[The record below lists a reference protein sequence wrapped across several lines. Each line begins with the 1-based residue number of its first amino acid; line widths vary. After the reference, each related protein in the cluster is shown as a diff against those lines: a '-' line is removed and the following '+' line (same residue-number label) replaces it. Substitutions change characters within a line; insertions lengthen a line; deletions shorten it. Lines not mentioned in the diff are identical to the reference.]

1 MGQFSVEQRTK
12 DSFFNATSLM
22 KQWNEATNSKKNINH
37 YLDLASTKEFFQA
50 IIEDDPEIR
59 KSEKPI
65 NQIISK
71 SKAKTLPT
79 GGKIAGEVWLNPI
92 AFVDFAMWLNPA
104 FKVKVIKFVYDQMIA
119 YRNEAGDSYKELAS
133 AVSKIVAKDFMRAAM
148 PKIAEAINWCIFND
162 HATMI
167 RNQHGDEK
175 KMRELFSFQRKIAD
189 LINDGF
195 LTNFNGTMEYLRRK
209 WRELHTPKILLSA
222 Q

>member
-12 DSFFNATSLM
+12 DSFFNATALM

-59 KSEKPI
+59 KNEKPI

-133 AVSKIVAKDFMRAAM
+133 AVSKIVSKDFMRAAM
-148 PKIAEAINWCIFND
+148 PKIAEAINWCVFND

-209 WRELHTPKILLSA
+209 WRELHTPKILLA
-222 Q
+222 AH

>member
-65 NQIISK
+65 NQIVSK

-79 GGKIAGEVWLNPI
+79 GGRIAGEVWLNPI

-133 AVSKIVAKDFMRAAM
+133 AMSRIVPKDFMRAAM
-148 PKIAEAINWCIFND
+148 PKVAEAINYCVFND
-162 HATMI
+162 HAPMI

-195 LTNFNGTMEYLRRK
+195 LTNFNGTMDYLRRK
-209 WRELHTPKILLSA
+209 WRELHTPKILLA

>member
-22 KQWNEATNSKKNINH
+22 KRWNEATNSKKNINH

-59 KSEKPI
+59 KNEKPI

-104 FKVKVIKFVYDQMIA
+104 FKVKVIKFGYDQMIA
-119 YRNEAGDSYKELAS
+119 YRNKAGDSYKELAS
-133 AVSKIVAKDFMRAAM
+133 AVSKIVSRDFMRAAM
-148 PKIAEAINWCIFND
+148 PKIAEAINWCVFND

-175 KMRELFSFQRKIAD
+175 KMRELFSFQRK
-189 LINDGF
+189 
-195 LTNFNGTMEYLRRK
+195 
-209 WRELHTPKILLSA
+209 
-222 Q
+222 